1 MANLYSRLQ
10 FRRRLCHALNSKK
23 SEEGKERGTWGLRT
37 RLMTSGHREPLNHH
51 GSLTG
56 FVLVIFTIL
65 ISMTPL
71 VRDRTWKN
79 LEALDINIK
88 YCIVDRYIFPCY
100 RKSGPAAE
108 GVLHQR

>member
-1 MANLYSRLQ
+1 
-10 FRRRLCHALNSKK
+10 
-23 SEEGKERGTWGLRT
+23 
-37 RLMTSGHREPLNHH
+37 MTSGHREPLNHH

-79 LEALDINIK
+79 LEALDINI
-88 YCIVDRYIFPCY
+88 
-100 RKSGPAAE
+100 E
-108 GVLHQR
+108 LVLHSR